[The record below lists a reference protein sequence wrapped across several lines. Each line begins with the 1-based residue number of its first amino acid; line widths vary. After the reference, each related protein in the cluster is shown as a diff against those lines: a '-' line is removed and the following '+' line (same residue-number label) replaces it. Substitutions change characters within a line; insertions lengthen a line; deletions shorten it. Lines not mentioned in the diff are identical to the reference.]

1 VYRTHRSVIL
11 QDADQL
17 LQSEPLNMK
26 DKRGVLLSTSFGL
39 GRDLYGHLLRIVRI
53 EYHQVQMVED
63 RCILGT
69 REEEGL
75 SLTPLLMFHP

>member
-1 VYRTHRSVIL
+1 MYRIHRSVIL

-26 DKRGVLLSTSFGL
+26 GKRGVLLPISSGL
-39 GRDLYGHLLRIVRI
+39 GRDLYGRLLHIVRI
-53 EYHQVQMVED
+53 EYHQVRKGEA
-63 RCILGT
+63 RCTLDTIG
-69 REEEGL
+69 EEGL